1 MLIAL
6 LGWIASFCIGGK
18 DRELRRGRKPY
29 KV

>member
-18 DRELRRGRKPY
+18 DKSRRSHKPY